1 MENEKVIEQLGEIA
15 KQILYINT
23 LDTQNSDSDDFHEVA
38 VWNIKEALLKAYQ
51 LGINNNF

>member
-1 MENEKVIEQLGEIA
+1 MENKKVIEQLSEIA

-38 VWNIKEALLKAYQ
+38 VWNIKEALLKAYE
-51 LGINNNF
+51 LGNIKQ